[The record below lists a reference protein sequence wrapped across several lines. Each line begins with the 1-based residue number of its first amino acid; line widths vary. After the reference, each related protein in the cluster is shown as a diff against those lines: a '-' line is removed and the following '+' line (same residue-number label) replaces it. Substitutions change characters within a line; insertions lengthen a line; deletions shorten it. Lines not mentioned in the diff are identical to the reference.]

1 MVMAMAQPKP
11 KVALNNVCSTIY
23 NNTLYTYQSD
33 AFQSLSLE
41 SGAEW
46 ETLDQGES
54 LTDAACVNVDAS
66 TGTEPALWIVG
77 GSGNSPNNTGLQ
89 RYIYATGKWETI
101 TPVTRVTENRTNHGA
116 VYLPGSNSIVVY
128 SGSQEGSS
136 GQSSQTFSISLSD
149 YSVLAYESDGAPPT
163 SKPIMLRWSDS
174 EAVMVGGSSD
184 NTQVMIFQAGTGW
197 TNSGAT
203 LATPLR
209 TGTDGWHAT
218 LVTGSDG
225 SKSLYTYDMT
235 VSPNVAN
242 RTVVVDTH
250 GAPVTAAVAVTKRG
264 EERSTPG
271 RRATLTE
278 TNWPTYN
285 NTFASTATRS
295 NSAAAESSDGTVV
308 LSGGNMDDVICIFDQ
323 TSNSWVNATELLVSS
338 DDQKTLHASIASIST
353 PTATPI
359 SSSVAYSATSTQ
371 TGASGSNS
379 TSGVVPSS
387 SSSESSS
394 SSSGLST
401 NQVLGAVLGSISGA
415 CVLLMLLYCQIKK
428 RKTRQDYIK
437 AGHARRSSGASG
449 EPEKNG
455 MAMASESFPRSPT
468 NPTFMR
474 GHQPKGSTASFSS
487 MAILMGKGPKS
498 SMEGGRRPSFGRQGA
513 DSKQFKSGISN
524 PMPAIATHNMAPLP
538 PALAPASRDEKSV
551 SFTEDTLDP
560 RAAARIP
567 ADQQDGMRR
576 SSGWNRYW
584 SGESGALNI
593 LGYGNNNSNNNNNAA
608 NRNTMASEGS
618 RYSSNGPAADPRNR
632 RTQDSATVPPLHV
645 DGRPRFN
652 RVNSASPTVSNYPSH
667 LQDGMSGQIDHRP
680 MSTGSDL
687 SGYSS
692 GIPAS
697 VQEAWDPTALSS
709 RPWTGAP
716 RAASSMYSTVQF
728 PMPPT
733 PTEQRPPMPK
743 NYASGI
749 SQQPQLATAHTSDMS
764 WLNLGAGEQQQRRF

>member
-1 MVMAMAQPKP
+1 MTMAQPKP
-11 KVALNNVCSTIY
+11 KVALNNVCSSIY

-46 ETLDQGES
+46 ESLEQGES
-54 LTDAACVNVDAS
+54 LSGATCVNVDS
-66 TGTEPALWIVG
+66 GTGTEPALWIVG
-77 GSGNSPNNTGLQ
+77 GSGSSTNNTGLQ
-89 RYIYATGKWETI
+89 RYIYSTGKWETI
-101 TPVTRVTENRTNHGA
+101 NPVTKVTENRTNHGA
-116 VYLPGSNSIVVY
+116 IYLPGSNSIVVY
-128 SGSQEGSS
+128 SGSQDGSS
-136 GQSSQTFSISLSD
+136 GQSTQTFSISLSD

-184 NTQVMIFQAGTGW
+184 NKQVMLFESGTGW

-203 LATPLR
+203 LATALK

-250 GAPVTAAVAVTKRG
+250 GAPVTDAVAITKRW
-264 EERSTPG
+264 EESSTPE
-271 RRATLTE
+271 RRAVLTE
-278 TNWPTYN
+278 SDWPTYN
-285 NTFASTATRS
+285 STFASTATRS
-295 NSAAAESSDGTVV
+295 NSAAAESGDGTVV

-323 TSNSWVNATELLVSS
+323 SSNSWVNATELLVASS
-338 DDQKTLHASIASIST
+338 DQKTLHASIASSASSTTATATSSSAIST
-353 PTATPI
+353 E
-359 SSSVAYSATSTQ
+359 
-371 TGASGSNS
+371 TGGSETNS
-379 TSGVVPSS
+379 TSGVVSTS

-394 SSSGLST
+394 SSSSLST
-401 NQVLGAVLGSISGA
+401 NQVLGAILGSIGGA

-428 RKTRQDYIK
+428 RKTRQDFIK

-449 EPEKNG
+449 EPEKDG

-487 MAILMGKGPKS
+487 MAILMGKSSKS

-513 DSKQFKSGISN
+513 DNNNKQFKSRISN
-524 PMPAIATHNMAPLP
+524 PMPAMTAHNMRPLP
-538 PALAPASRDEKSV
+538 PTLVPASRDEKSV
-551 SFTEDTLDP
+551 SFTHDTLDP
-560 RAAARIP
+560 RAAARVP

-593 LGYGNNNSNNNNNAA
+593 LGYGNNA
-608 NRNTMASEGS
+608 NRNTVASEGS
-618 RYSSNGPAADPRNR
+618 HYSSNGPAVDPRNR

-652 RVNSASPTVSNYPSH
+652 RVNSGSPTVSNYPSH

-680 MSTGSDL
+680 ASAGSDL

-716 RAASSMYSTVQF
+716 RATSSMYSTNQF

-733 PTEQRPPMPK
+733 PTEQRPPMPR
-743 NYASGI
+743 NYTSGI

-764 WLNLGAGEQQQRRF
+764 WLNLGVGEQQRRL